1 MNEQSIKLRTM
12 LNILDKETHTDTL
25 NRQLSDNQIEIYNE
39 GYRKGA
45 QESAQRALTLL
56 ESMTPR
62 QLDYLHTLLQ
72 DAEAT
77 HDID

>member
-12 LNILDKETHTDTL
+12 LNILDKDKENTVDRT
-25 NRQLSDNQIEIYNE
+25 LSDNQIEIYNE